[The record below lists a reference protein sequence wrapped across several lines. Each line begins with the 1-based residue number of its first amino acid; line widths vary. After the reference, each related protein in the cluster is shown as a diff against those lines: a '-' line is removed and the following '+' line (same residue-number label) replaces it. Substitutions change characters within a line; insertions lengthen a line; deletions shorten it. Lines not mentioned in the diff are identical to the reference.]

1 MSYFYIKTEN
11 NEDFKEII
19 GHLKLND
26 VEFYGPRWV
35 AEECNSKCIV
45 VKIREDTEERYCLYF
60 DFNSIETFLDS
71 SKEVWYKGGKL
82 YSNPDFEGEVD
93 WSKAPYWA
101 RYAAKDAD
109 GSIYLFDTEPVVS
122 EFTDTWVYAGGKCEY
137 YSTSRSMGIGWGDS
151 LEKRP
156 ESTHNEVT
164 KEPKTYRDLLLLQ
177 LNGKV
182 VQRRE
187 VFSDDW
193 LDLKVPL
200 FVNLARLDE
209 EFDKYSFRVKG

>member
-35 AEECNSKCIV
+35 AEECNPKCIV
-45 VKIREDTEERYCLYF
+45 VKIREGYCLYF
-60 DFNSIETFLDS
+60 DFDSIETFLDS

-93 WSKAPYWA
+93 WDNAPHWA
-101 RYAAKDAD
+101 RYAAKDANGD
-109 GSIYLFDTEPVVS
+109 IFLYDIEPHRPRI
-122 EFTDTWVYAGGKCEY
+122 DDMWVFYGGRSEY
-137 YSTSRSMGIGWGDS
+137 YETSKTFGIGWKDS

-156 ESTHNEVT
+156 DSTHNEVI
-164 KEPKTYRDLLLLQ
+164 KDPKTYRDLLLLQ
-177 LNGKV
+177 INGKV

-200 FVNLARLDE
+200 FISLSKLDE
-209 EFDKYSFRVKG
+209 EFDSYYYRVKE